1 MRQGHIIYIQPSAQS
16 DPCKSMSWVLGTA
29 PSRGAMAM
37 GADVSRGAA
46 APRVQAL
53 FVGRQPTLA
62 SLHRMLNQ
70 ARAGEPRLVLIEGPA
85 GIGKTTLVRRF
96 LDEAGERRVL
106 RASGEEAEA
115 GLAFGVLTQLL
126 AHVATTPPGPAA
138 GVVAGE
144 RPVDPLAAG
153 AVLLDQLGELQRTDP
168 VVVVVDDLHWADR
181 PSLRAL
187 TFALRRLRV
196 DRVLTLLLA
205 REVAEAP
212 LPDGLRRLL
221 ADDDTLQLRLGGLE
235 VEELRALSGR
245 LGHGPLSLGAAAR
258 LRAHTDGS
266 PLHARALLEQLP
278 AEAFDDPQ
286 VPLPAPRS
294 FALLVLARLAACAPD
309 VQELVAAASVLGA
322 RCPLHQAAALARL
335 DVPLPALEQAVAA
348 GLLVEQPA
356 TLTVGF
362 PHPLVHAAI
371 YQQLGPAR
379 RAGLHTRAA
388 GLVDDEAARLRH
400 RVRAASGPD
409 PALAADLARAGRRHT
424 TVGTW
429 ASAAEQ
435 LATAARLAPDRADQE
450 QFTLEAVECQLLAGD
465 LGDLAGVTARLR
477 GFRDSGWRSYILAR
491 LALVGARMEEVEG
504 LLQDA
509 WQRCNPDTEAA
520 LAARIAGLLA
530 TLYFLQGR
538 GRDGAD
544 WASRALQLAP
554 EQLASDLLRCLPLMG
569 FAISGQAAAALAS
582 LGPLPAPAL
591 ATVAELDAL
600 LGRGILRLW
609 TDDLTSARQDL
620 SGVLSA
626 GHDRSAAFRVTAAD
640 LLANVEYRLGC
651 WDDAVVHSEMALSIA
666 EDADQNWVV
675 PLCHATA
682 ALIAAA
688 KGGFEQASAHAETAQ
703 RACAPGCFMPL
714 AYAATAAAQVARARR
729 QPEGVIVALDPLR
742 RLSRH
747 DGVAEPGGAS
757 WQDLLAD
764 ALVAVGEHDQAA
776 AVLGL
781 FEAMAAT
788 RSRHSAIAAAARARA
803 NLEAARGDHARADQ
817 AFQTG
822 LAHASKVD
830 LPFDRALL
838 QLVYGAFLRRA
849 GKRTPA
855 AAQLRAARATL
866 ARLDARPDLAR
877 CERELAACGLRPGRR
892 KERDTARL
900 TPQELAVARLVVAG
914 LSNQQA
920 ARELVVSVKTVEYHL
935 GNVYAK
941 LQVTSRGQLTKRL
954 AKP

>member
-16 DPCKSMSWVLGTA
+16 DPCKSLSWVLGTA

-126 AHVATTPPGPAA
+126 AHVPTTPPGPAA

-221 ADDDTLQLRLGGLE
+221 ADDDTLQLRL
-235 VEELRALSGR
+235 
-245 LGHGPLSLGAAAR
+245 
-258 LRAHTDGS
+258 
-266 PLHARALLEQLP
+266 
-278 AEAFDDPQ
+278 
-286 VPLPAPRS
+286 
-294 FALLVLARLAACAPD
+294 
-309 VQELVAAASVLGA
+309 
-322 RCPLHQAAALARL
+322 
-335 DVPLPALEQAVAA
+335 A
-348 GLLVEQPA
+348 GLQVEQPA

-424 TVGTW
+424 TGGTW

-491 LALVGARMEEVEG
+491 LALVAGRLAETEG
-504 LLQDA
+504 LLRDA
-509 WQRCNPDTEAA
+509 WQRCDPATDPALGARIAGQLAGLCTLQARGQDAADWADLALRLASEQTATDLIHYLPLVGRGISGHADAA
-520 LAARIAGLLA
+520 LAAVA
-530 TLYFLQGR
+530 TLP
-538 GRDGAD
+538 DPAV
-544 WASRALQLAP
+544 AS
-554 EQLASDLLRCLPLMG
+554 
-569 FAISGQAAAALAS
+569 
-582 LGPLPAPAL
+582 
-591 ATVAELDAL
+591 VAELDTL
-600 LGRGILRLW
+600 LGRGLLRTW
-609 TDDLTSARQDL
+609 TDDLAGARQDL
-620 SGVLSA
+620 AGVLA
-626 GHDRSAAFRVTAAD
+626 AAHDRSVAFR
-640 LLANVEYRLGC
+640 LLAAVMLGQAEYRLGC
-651 WDDAVVHSEMALSIA
+651 WDDAVVHCDLAVSIA
-666 EDADQNWVV
+666 ADADQTWFG
-675 PLCHATA
+675 PFWHAMACLVRATRGQWGPA
-682 ALIAAA
+682 T
-688 KGGFEQASAHAETAQ
+688 AHAEAAQ
-703 RACAPGCFMPL
+703 LGAVPGYL
-714 AYAATAAAQVARARR
+714 AAIGYAATATAHLARARG
-729 QPEGVIVALDPLR
+729 QPEAVVA
-742 RLSRH
+742 
-747 DGVAEPGGAS
+747 A
-757 WQDLLAD
+757 
-764 ALVAVGEHDQAA
+764 
-776 AVLGL
+776 
-781 FEAMAAT
+781 

>member
-16 DPCKSMSWVLGTA
+16 DPCKSLSWVLGTA

-126 AHVATTPPGPAA
+126 AHVPTTPPGPAA

-168 VVVVVDDLHWADR
+168 VLLVVDDLHWADR

-245 LGHGPLSLGAAAR
+245 LGHGPLS
-258 LRAHTDGS
+258 
-266 PLHARALLEQLP
+266 
-278 AEAFDDPQ
+278 
-286 VPLPAPRS
+286 APRS

-379 RAGLHTRAA
+379 RARLHTQAA

-435 LATAARLAPDRADQE
+435 LATAARLAPDRAD
-450 QFTLEAVECQLLAGD
+450 
-465 LGDLAGVTARLR
+465 
-477 GFRDSGWRSYILAR
+477 
-491 LALVGARMEEVEG
+491 
-504 LLQDA
+504 
-509 WQRCNPDTEAA
+509 
-520 LAARIAGLLA
+520 
-530 TLYFLQGR
+530 
-538 GRDGAD
+538 
-544 WASRALQLAP
+544 
-554 EQLASDLLRCLPLMG
+554 
-569 FAISGQAAAALAS
+569 
-582 LGPLPAPAL
+582 
-591 ATVAELDAL
+591 
-600 LGRGILRLW
+600 
-609 TDDLTSARQDL
+609 
-620 SGVLSA
+620 
-626 GHDRSAAFRVTAAD
+626 
-640 LLANVEYRLGC
+640 
-651 WDDAVVHSEMALSIA
+651 
-666 EDADQNWVV
+666 
-675 PLCHATA
+675 
-682 ALIAAA
+682 
-688 KGGFEQASAHAETAQ
+688 
-703 RACAPGCFMPL
+703 
-714 AYAATAAAQVARARR
+714 
-729 QPEGVIVALDPLR
+729 
-742 RLSRH
+742 
-747 DGVAEPGGAS
+747 
-757 WQDLLAD
+757 
-764 ALVAVGEHDQAA
+764 
-776 AVLGL
+776 
-781 FEAMAAT
+781 
-788 RSRHSAIAAAARARA
+788 
-803 NLEAARGDHARADQ
+803 
-817 AFQTG
+817 
-822 LAHASKVD
+822 
-830 LPFDRALL
+830 
-838 QLVYGAFLRRA
+838 
-849 GKRTPA
+849 
-855 AAQLRAARATL
+855 
-866 ARLDARPDLAR
+866 
-877 CERELAACGLRPGRR
+877 
-892 KERDTARL
+892 
-900 TPQELAVARLVVAG
+900 
-914 LSNQQA
+914 
-920 ARELVVSVKTVEYHL
+920 
-935 GNVYAK
+935 
-941 LQVTSRGQLTKRL
+941 
-954 AKP
+954 

>member
-126 AHVATTPPGPAA
+126 AHVPTTPPGPAA

-294 FALLVLARLAACAPD
+294 FSLLVLARLAACAPD

-371 YQQLGPAR
+371 YQ
-379 RAGLHTRAA
+379 
-388 GLVDDEAARLRH
+388 
-400 RVRAASGPD
+400 
-409 PALAADLARAGRRHT
+409 
-424 TVGTW
+424 
-429 ASAAEQ
+429 
-435 LATAARLAPDRADQE
+435 RLAPDRADQE

-530 TLYFLQGR
+530 TLCTLQAR
-538 GRDGAD
+538 GQDGAD

-609 TDDLTSARQDL
+609 TDDLTGARQDL

-688 KGGFEQASAHAETAQ
+688 K
-703 RACAPGCFMPL
+703 
-714 AYAATAAAQVARARR
+714 
-729 QPEGVIVALDPLR
+729 
-742 RLSRH
+742 
-747 DGVAEPGGAS
+747 
-757 WQDLLAD
+757 
-764 ALVAVGEHDQAA
+764 
-776 AVLGL
+776 
-781 FEAMAAT
+781 
-788 RSRHSAIAAAARARA
+788 
-803 NLEAARGDHARADQ
+803 
-817 AFQTG
+817 
-822 LAHASKVD
+822 
-830 LPFDRALL
+830 
-838 QLVYGAFLRRA
+838 
-849 GKRTPA
+849 
-855 AAQLRAARATL
+855 
-866 ARLDARPDLAR
+866 
-877 CERELAACGLRPGRR
+877 
-892 KERDTARL
+892 
-900 TPQELAVARLVVAG
+900 
-914 LSNQQA
+914 
-920 ARELVVSVKTVEYHL
+920 
-935 GNVYAK
+935 
-941 LQVTSRGQLTKRL
+941 
-954 AKP
+954 

>member
-16 DPCKSMSWVLGTA
+16 DPCKSLSWVLGTA

-53 FVGRQPTLA
+53 FVGRQSTLA
-62 SLHRMLNQ
+62 SVHRMLNQ
-70 ARAGEPRLVLIEGPA
+70 ARAGEPRLVLIEEPA

-115 GLAFGVLTQLL
+115 GLAFG
-126 AHVATTPPGPAA
+126 
-138 GVVAGE
+138 
-144 RPVDPLAAG
+144 
-153 AVLLDQLGELQRTDP
+153 
-168 VVVVVDDLHWADR
+168 
-181 PSLRAL
+181 
-187 TFALRRLRV
+187 
-196 DRVLTLLLA
+196 VLTLLLA

-235 VEELRALSGR
+235 VEELRALSDR

-491 LALVGARMEEVEG
+491 VAFVGARMEEVEG

-520 LAARIAGLLA
+520 LAARIAGQLA
-530 TLYFLQGR
+530 GLCTLQAR
-538 GRDGAD
+538 GQDAAD
-544 WASRALQLAP
+544 WADLALR
-554 EQLASDLLRCLPLMG
+554 LASEQTATDLIHYLPLVG
-569 FAISGQAAAALAS
+569 RGISGHADAALAAVAT
-582 LGPLPAPAL
+582 LPDPAV
-591 ATVAELDAL
+591 ASVAELDTL
-600 LGRGILRLW
+600 LGRGLLRTW
-609 TDDLTSARQDL
+609 TDDLASDRQDL
-620 SGVLSA
+620 AGVLA
-626 GHDRSAAFRVTAAD
+626 AAHDRSVAFR
-640 LLANVEYRLGC
+640 LLAAVMFGQAEYRLGC
-651 WDDAVVHSEMALSIA
+651 WDDAVVHCDLAMSIA
-666 EDADQNWVV
+666 ADADQTWFG
-675 PLCHATA
+675 PFCHAMACLVRA
-682 ALIAAA
+682 ARGQWGPAT
-688 KGGFEQASAHAETAQ
+688 AHAEAAQ
-703 RACAPGCFMPL
+703 LGAVPGYL
-714 AYAATAAAQVARARR
+714 AAIGYAATATAHLARARG
-729 QPEGVIVALDPLR
+729 QPEAVVAALDPLLHLER
-742 RLSRH
+742 R
-747 DGVAEPGGAS
+747 DGIDEPAVFA
-757 WQDLLAD
+757 WHDLLVD

>member
-16 DPCKSMSWVLGTA
+16 DPCKSLSWVLGTA

-115 GLAFGVLTQLL
+115 GLAFGV
-126 AHVATTPPGPAA
+126 
-138 GVVAGE
+138 
-144 RPVDPLAAG
+144 
-153 AVLLDQLGELQRTDP
+153 LDQLGELQRTDP

-409 PALAADLARAGRRHT
+409 
-424 TVGTW
+424 
-429 ASAAEQ
+429 
-435 LATAARLAPDRADQE
+435 
-450 QFTLEAVECQLLAGD
+450 
-465 LGDLAGVTARLR
+465 
-477 GFRDSGWRSYILAR
+477 
-491 LALVGARMEEVEG
+491 
-504 LLQDA
+504 
-509 WQRCNPDTEAA
+509 AA
-520 LAARIAGLLA
+520 LA
-530 TLYFLQGR
+530 T
-538 GRDGAD
+538 
-544 WASRALQLAP
+544 
-554 EQLASDLLRCLPLMG
+554 
-569 FAISGQAAAALAS
+569 
-582 LGPLPAPAL
+582 
-591 ATVAELDAL
+591 
-600 LGRGILRLW
+600 
-609 TDDLTSARQDL
+609 
-620 SGVLSA
+620 
-626 GHDRSAAFRVTAAD
+626 
-640 LLANVEYRLGC
+640 
-651 WDDAVVHSEMALSIA
+651 
-666 EDADQNWVV
+666 
-675 PLCHATA
+675 
-682 ALIAAA
+682 
-688 KGGFEQASAHAETAQ
+688 
-703 RACAPGCFMPL
+703 
-714 AYAATAAAQVARARR
+714 
-729 QPEGVIVALDPLR
+729 
-742 RLSRH
+742 
-747 DGVAEPGGAS
+747 
-757 WQDLLAD
+757 
-764 ALVAVGEHDQAA
+764 
-776 AVLGL
+776 
-781 FEAMAAT
+781 
-788 RSRHSAIAAAARARA
+788 
-803 NLEAARGDHARADQ
+803 
-817 AFQTG
+817 
-822 LAHASKVD
+822 
-830 LPFDRALL
+830 
-838 QLVYGAFLRRA
+838 
-849 GKRTPA
+849 
-855 AAQLRAARATL
+855 
-866 ARLDARPDLAR
+866 
-877 CERELAACGLRPGRR
+877 
-892 KERDTARL
+892 
-900 TPQELAVARLVVAG
+900 
-914 LSNQQA
+914 
-920 ARELVVSVKTVEYHL
+920 
-935 GNVYAK
+935 
-941 LQVTSRGQLTKRL
+941 
-954 AKP
+954 